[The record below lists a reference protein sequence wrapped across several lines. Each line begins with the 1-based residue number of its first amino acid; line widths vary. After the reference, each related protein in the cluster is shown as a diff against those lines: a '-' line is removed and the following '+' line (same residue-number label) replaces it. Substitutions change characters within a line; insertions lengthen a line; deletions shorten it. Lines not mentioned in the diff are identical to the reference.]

1 MTEWKQE
8 EHLKNADLN
17 LNQYGDD
24 STPENQISTPWGMNE
39 KYTWEW
45 TLNSNIAY
53 NKDIKTADLDPEY
66 KYGWDAQVANSNEAW
81 YIARRNDNIASAL
94 YNEWLRSKEDV
105 IQFLGSQ
112 KNWNNST
119 EADRV
124 NTIES
129 VWKRIWDIDEQN
141 NKDNTEIEVKEME
154 EEKKEEPKWQDV
166 DVKTFLQGTAT
177 ELFWKMIT
185 WADTSPYDH
194 NSNEWKKAEA
204 RLKQYERINALSV
217 PQIASALW
225 GWSILSW
232 SQAMRDLQIY
242 NPEKYQQLQEYQQKQ
257 KIIDQINNIST
268 WKSENDNLR
277 EKTGETINNYLDET
291 VANAGWDDLARMD
304 LDTALSQNQWL
315 VNYAER
321 MSYYQ
326 WQINQLD
333 QTIWNLAE
341 DCREQ
346 LQRATGEN
354 VAEYMIQ
361 NMVNNRSKKLYK
373 QRDNL
378 MNQYNYYKGVYE
390 AQVEQEATKWE
401 RDYKERQLA
410 LQESKALWDQT
421 MDMNN
426 YKLKERQQVRNEHM
440 DKYDYNLKERQQ
452 NWNEHMDVTNMDY
465 KNRQLQYNYDKM
477 DNDNLRKIY
486 EGIESY
492 SESGMTGK
500 GLKNNNPWNIKD
512 TTFGASI
519 WTDGNGFAIFETPED
534 GFDALVE
541 KIKYNQTNSKSKYYW
556 KTIAEY
562 FKLYAPD
569 EDGNNSTAYANSVA
583 KQLWVSVDTPISEL
597 DPTKFASVIAK
608 HDSGYDYGTYGKFRG
623 QKTDKKTSSKDEK
636 KTYTNEE
643 LYTQLRGGKIK
654 YSDFL
659 KNWNGDEPQEEVDDW
674 IAKTYYEKSPM
685 MTLSSMK
692 DTVSQLSNMLWD
704 DIKSEMYT
712 LEHLNNNSNIS
723 SEKVVKMVNDYVT
736 ETNQWLKDADKIN
749 LAEYL
754 SLALDGRY
762 TTEDELKKVLKA
774 QWVQDYKKV
783 SKEIMSIWNE

>member
-1 MTEWKQE
+1 MIKDPNVE
-8 EHLKNADLN
+8 LKNADVN
-17 LNQYGDD
+17 LSQYWDD
-24 STPENQISTPWGMNE
+24 SSAPNQAIAWGMNQ

-66 KYGWDAQVANSNEAW
+66 KYGRDAQVANSAEEG

-105 IQFLGSQ
+105 VQFLGSQ

-124 NTIES
+124 NTVES
-129 VWKRIWDIDEQN
+129 VWKRIWDIQEQE

-154 EEKKEEPKWQDV
+154 EEKKEEPKGKDV
-166 DVKTFLQGTAT
+166 DVNTFLQGTTT

-204 RLKQYERINALSV
+204 RLKQYERINSLSV

-242 NPEKYQQLQEYQQKQ
+242 NPEKYQQLQEYQK
-257 KIIDQINNIST
+257 KEEALNQINMIASGNT
-268 WKSENDNLR
+268 WDT
-277 EKTGETINNYLDET
+277 KTLQDKTWETINNYLNET
-291 VANAGWDDLARMD
+291 VANAGWDTLARMD

-326 WQINQLD
+326 WQIAQID

-341 DCREQ
+341 DV
-346 LQRATGEN
+346 RAQITKATWEN
-354 VAEYMIQ
+354 APEYMIQ

-378 MNQYNYYKGVYE
+378 MNQYNYYKWVYE
-390 AQVEQEATKWE
+390 AQVEQEASE
-401 RDYKERQLA
+401 RERNYKERQLA
-410 LQESKALWDQT
+410 LQENKALWDQT
-421 MDMNN
+421 MD
-426 YKLKERQQVRNEHM
+426 QA
-440 DKYDYNLKERQQ
+440 
-452 NWNEHMDVTNMDY
+452 NMDY

-477 DNDNLRKIY
+477 SNDNLRKTYWDIN
-486 EGIESY
+486 SY
-492 SESGMTGK
+492 AESGMKGK

-512 TTFGASI
+512 TTFGAI
-519 WTDGNGFAIFETPED
+519 IGTDGSGFAIFETPED

-541 KIKYNQTNSKSKYYW
+541 KIKFNQTNPKSKYYW

-569 EDGNNSTAYANSVA
+569 SDDNNSTAYANSVA
-583 KQLWVSVDTPISEL
+583 KQLWVNVNTPISKL

-608 HDSGYDYGTYGKFRG
+608 HDSGYDYSTYGKFRG
-623 QKTDKKTSSKDEK
+623 QQSTTKSTTKKEEK
-636 KTYTNEE
+636 KYTNDE

-674 IAKTYYEKSPM
+674 VAKTYFEKSPM
-685 MTLSSMK
+685 MHLSDMK
-692 DTVSQLSNMLWD
+692 DSVKNLSNMIWD
-704 DIKSEMYT
+704 EELSELYT
-712 LEHLNNNSNIS
+712 LDHLNNNKNIS
-723 SEKVVKMVNDYVT
+723 NDKVVKIVTDYVGSLP
-736 ETNQWLKDADKIN
+736 EKRDVSLS
-749 LAEYL
+749 EYL
-754 SLALDGRY
+754 SMVLSGRVKSQDEIKKILDDSGINFKDIVG
-762 TTEDELKKVLKA
+762 EKNKKVAKA
-774 QWVQDYKKV
+774 
-783 SKEIMSIWNE
+783 IWEKMEE

>member
-1 MTEWKQE
+1 MKKDPNVE
-8 EHLKNADLN
+8 LKNADVN
-17 LNQYGDD
+17 LSQYWDD
-24 STPENQISTPWGMNE
+24 SSAPNQATAWGMNQ

-66 KYGWDAQVANSNEAW
+66 KYGRDAQVANSAEEW

-94 YNEWLRSKEDV
+94 YNEWLRSKDDV
-105 IQFLGSQ
+105 VQFLGSQ

-124 NTIES
+124 NTVES
-129 VWKRIWDIDEQN
+129 VWKRIWDIQEQED
-141 NKDNTEIEVKEME
+141 KDNTEIEVKEME
-154 EEKKEEPKWQDV
+154 EEKKEEPKGKDV
-166 DVKTFLQGTAT
+166 DVNTFLQGTTT

-204 RLKQYERINALSV
+204 RLKQYERINSLSV

-242 NPEKYQQLQEYQQKQ
+242 NPEKYQQLQEYQK
-257 KIIDQINNIST
+257 KEEALNQINMIASGNT
-268 WKSENDNLR
+268 WDT
-277 EKTGETINNYLDET
+277 KTLQDKTWETINNYLNET
-291 VANAGWDDLARMD
+291 VANAGWDDVARMD

-326 WQINQLD
+326 WQIAQID

-341 DCREQ
+341 DV
-346 LQRATGEN
+346 RAQITKATWEN
-354 VAEYMIQ
+354 APEYMIQ

-378 MNQYNYYKGVYE
+378 MNQYNYYKWVYE
-390 AQVEQEATKWE
+390 AQVEAEASE
-401 RDYKERQLA
+401 RERNYKERQLA

-421 MDMNN
+421 MD
-426 YKLKERQQVRNEHM
+426 QA
-440 DKYDYNLKERQQ
+440 
-452 NWNEHMDVTNMDY
+452 NMDY

-477 DNDNLRKIY
+477 SNDNLRKTYWDIN
-486 EGIESY
+486 SY
-492 SESGMTGK
+492 AESGMKGK
-500 GLKNNNPWNIKD
+500 WLKNNNPWNIKD

-519 WTDGNGFAIFETPED
+519 WTDGSGFAIFETPED

-541 KIKYNQTNSKSKYYW
+541 KIKFNQTNPKSKYYW

-569 EDGNNSTAYANSVA
+569 SDGNNSTAYANSVA
-583 KQLWVSVDTPISEL
+583 KQLWVSVDTPISKL
-597 DPTKFASVIAK
+597 DATKFASVIAK
-608 HDSGYDYGTYGKFRG
+608 HDSGYDYSTYGKFRG
-623 QKTDKKTSSKDEK
+623 QQSTSKSTTKKGDKK
-636 KTYTNEE
+636 YTNDE

-654 YSDFL
+654 YNDFL

-674 IAKTYYEKSPM
+674 VAKTYFEKSPM
-685 MTLSSMK
+685 MHLSDMGDSVK
-692 DTVSQLSNMLWD
+692 NLSNMIWD
-704 DIKSEMYT
+704 DVLAETYT
-712 LEHLNNNSNIS
+712 LDHLNGNKNIS
-723 SEKVVKMVNDYVT
+723 SEKVVKIVNDYVT
-736 ETNQWLKDADKIN
+736 ETNKWLKDADKIN
-749 LAEYL
+749 TAEYL
-754 SLALDGRY
+754 ALALQWRY
-762 TTEDELKKVLKA
+762 TTEKDLKAVLKA
-774 QWVQDYKKV
+774 QWVDNYKKV

>member
-1 MTEWKQE
+1 MAEWKQE

-24 STPENQISTPWGMNE
+24 STPENQIKTPWGMNE

-53 NKDIKTADLDPEY
+53 NKDMKIADLDPEY

-105 IQFLGSQ
+105 VQFLGSQ

-119 EADRV
+119 ESDRV
-124 NTIES
+124 NTVES

-154 EEKKEEPKWQDV
+154 AEKKEEPKWQDV
-166 DVKTFLQGTAT
+166 NVQTFLQWTST
-177 ELFWKMIT
+177 ELFGKMIT
-185 WADTSPYDH
+185 WADTAPYDH
-194 NSNEWKKAEA
+194 ESNEWKKAEA

-217 PQIASALW
+217 PELASA
-225 GWSILSW
+225 IKSW
-232 SQAMRDLQIY
+232 SVLSGGQSMRDLQTY

-257 KIIDQINNIST
+257 KTIDQINNIAT

-277 EKTGETINNYLDET
+277 EQTGETINNYLNET
-291 VANAGWDDLARMD
+291 IANAGGDDLARMD

-333 QTIWNLAE
+333 QTISNLYE
-341 DCREQ
+341 DCRKQ

-354 VAEYMIQ
+354 VPDYMIQ

-390 AQVEQEATKWE
+390 AQIEQEATEWE
-401 RDYKERQLA
+401 RGYKERQLA
-410 LQESKALWDQT
+410 LQEDKALWDQ
-421 MDMNN
+421 
-426 YKLKERQQVRNEHM
+426 QM
-440 DKYDYNLKERQQ
+440 DKANL
-452 NWNEHMDVTNMDY
+452 DY
-465 KNRQLQYNYDKM
+465 KNRQQEWKEKVDQA
-477 DNDNLRKIY
+477 NLDYK
-486 EGIESY
+486 Y
-492 SESGMTGK
+492 S
-500 GLKNNNPWNIKD
+500 
-512 TTFGASI
+512 
-519 WTDGNGFAIFETPED
+519 
-534 GFDALVE
+534 
-541 KIKYNQTNSKSKYYW
+541 Q
-556 KTIAEY
+556 
-562 FKLYAPD
+562 
-569 EDGNNSTAYANSVA
+569 
-583 KQLWVSVDTPISEL
+583 SVDNYNKAQDQLNFNYYKLNKQYPISESAVRGGMDSYISSIQDKIDANAKIRTWGCGTVVNDYL
-597 DPTKFASVIAK
+597 EHLWIKFK
-608 HDSGYDYGTYGKFRG
+608 YD
-623 QKTDKKTSSKDEK
+623 DKKSTKLNSITPWAWPKVGSIAVWDSTGTEAWDTYWHVAIVTSVNKDGTITVLESNEWTGLRYHTYKQENVTWYYDPSAGKNNTTTNKTSTKDEK

-685 MTLSSMK
+685 MHLSNMK
-692 DTVSQLSNMLWD
+692 DAVSQLSNMIWD

-749 LAEYL
+749 IAEYL